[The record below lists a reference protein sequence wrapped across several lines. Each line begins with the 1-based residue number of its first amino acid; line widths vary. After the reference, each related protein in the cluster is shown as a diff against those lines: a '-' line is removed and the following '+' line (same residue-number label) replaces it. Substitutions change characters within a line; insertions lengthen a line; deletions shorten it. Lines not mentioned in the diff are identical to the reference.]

1 MTYRVNSP
9 SVVCETIDGEA
20 LIVNLENGNYYSA
33 TSTAEAVWELVSAG
47 VDVDAAIDALS
58 THFTGNAEAIDA
70 ETRAF
75 VDKLVAANLLVND
88 ATAGNEMPPAS
99 LGAAKVPWA
108 TPELQEYTDM
118 QDLIALDPI
127 HDVGDGGWPNVP
139 PAQK

>member
-33 TSTAEAVWELVSAG
+33 TNTAESVWALVSAG
-47 VDVDAAIDALS
+47 VGVDAAIDALS
-58 THFTGNAEAIDA
+58 NRFTGNAEAIDA

-75 VDKLVAANLLVND
+75 VEKLIAAELLISDV
-88 ATAGNEMPPAS
+88 TAGNEMPQAS
-99 LGAAKVPWA
+99 LGVEKSPWA
-108 TPELQEYTDM
+108 APKLREYTDM

-127 HDVGDGGWPNVP
+127 HDVGDRGWPNTP
-139 PAQK
+139 PAQE